1 LRRVTYR
8 EDVTRSGRPPEPSEG
23 PPSRGEPWPVDE
35 PFDGSDRGHLPVNGF
50 PSYAA
55 DDDPYESAPEPEP
68 PPSQNGF
75 RAIGNGRGG
84 FPAYQSPADDV
95 GYPPGYG
102 PVNGS
107 GHPGAESG
115 PPIYRPGRVNG
126 AGAYPT
132 DDPPG
137 RPAPYR
143 RDDAAFGRPGS
154 YPRDGAPYGPVNS
167 AGGGGRV
174 NGAGPAGYLPDD
186 SPYGDGSYRPPA
198 GGVNGAGPGDYRAN
212 GAGAERYGSG
222 QAGYPAGDPPYGPV
236 NGAGGGGRV
245 NGAGPAG
252 YQANGAGPA
261 GYQPN
266 GAGADG
272 YRRDAGGGRTNGA
285 GPADHRVNGAGA
297 AGYPVDGSPYGPVNG
312 ATGHQA
318 GGPSGYGAAAE
329 GYRPGPRA
337 DGYGP
342 ANGAGP
348 AAYRANG
355 AGPAAYPEAYVEGA
369 AGAGYGPPREQAL
382 RAVPAYPVQPEVSR
396 RGQPPAD
403 PLASRSQTVYPA
415 YGDAPAG
422 PGPGLDQPRVDEATE
437 VLRRYVPANELLTRE
452 TEAGNTRT
460 PTRKH
465 PTRAIARRR
474 ARRRRALEWP
484 FLVAFA
490 LVAAFL
496 IRTFAVQ
503 TFYIPSGSM
512 HETLLEGDRVLVNK
526 VGYHMHDVHRG
537 DVIVFHRPPN
547 FQVEDEDLIKRV
559 IALPGETVQGVGRKV
574 LVNGKA
580 LNEPYVE
587 PACNGTDPFPPL
599 TVPAGHLWVMGD
611 NRCDSSD
618 SRVFGPIDRGLVVG
632 RAFVLAW
639 PPGRIAW
646 L

>member
-1 LRRVTYR
+1 
-8 EDVTRSGRPPEPSEG
+8 
-23 PPSRGEPWPVDE
+23 
-35 PFDGSDRGHLPVNGF
+35 
-50 PSYAA
+50 
-55 DDDPYESAPEPEP
+55 
-68 PPSQNGF
+68 
-75 RAIGNGRGG
+75 
-84 FPAYQSPADDV
+84 
-95 GYPPGYG
+95 
-102 PVNGS
+102 
-107 GHPGAESG
+107 
-115 PPIYRPGRVNG
+115 VNG
-126 AGAYPT
+126 AGGT
-132 DDPPG
+132 G
-137 RPAPYR
+137 YR
-143 RDDAAFGRPGS
+143 GN
-154 YPRDGAPYGPVNS
+154 GAG
-167 AGGGGRV
+167 ADGGRV
-174 NGAGPAGYLPDD
+174 NGAGPPGYPADD
-186 SPYGDGSYRPPA
+186 SAYGPANGS
-198 GGVNGAGPGDYRAN
+198 GGAGYRAN
-212 GAGAERYGSG
+212 GAGPAGYWVTGAGAGGAAYRPVNGAGAEGHRGGPVNGAGPADYRVNGAG
-222 QAGYPAGDPPYGPV
+222 TPGYPAGDPPYGQV
-236 NGAGGGGRV
+236 NGAGATDYRAGGPGGYGPA
-245 NGAGPAG
+245 NGTAHRPGTAGDAPYEAG
-252 YQANGAGPA
+252 YQANGAGP
-261 GYQPN
+261 
-266 GAGADG
+266 
-272 YRRDAGGGRTNGA
+272 
-285 GPADHRVNGAGA
+285 
-297 AGYPVDGSPYGPVNG
+297 
-312 ATGHQA
+312 
-318 GGPSGYGAAAE
+318 E
-329 GYRPGPRA
+329 
-337 DGYGP
+337 
-342 ANGAGP
+342 
-348 AAYRANG
+348 AYRD
-355 AGPAAYPEAYVEGA
+355 
-369 AGAGYGPPREQAL
+369 GAGYGPPQEQPL
-382 RAVPAYPVQPEVSR
+382 QAVPAYPVQPEVSL

-403 PLASRSQTVYPA
+403 PLAARSQTVYPA
-415 YGDAPAG
+415 YGDAPVE
-422 PGPGLDQPRVDEATE
+422 PGPDQARVDEATE

-526 VGYHMHDVHRG
+526 IGYHMHDVHRG

-580 LNEPYVE
+580 LTEPYVE
-587 PACNGTDPFPPL
+587 PACNGTDPFPPV